1 MSKIQQNEHVAAGQ
15 RLGNALEYAIGNNV
29 YCFKDGIYASLTGS
43 VEIKKQQ
50 NNSKQ
55 QISVIG
61 SRSTNSTPQIGSVI
75 LGKVSRVTPVQ
86 ANIDILALSDNIGE
100 DGRLFIEPYKGV
112 LRKQDVRLHNID
124 QVVMS
129 DCFRPDDVLRAEI
142 ISFGDSRSYYLST
155 AKNEYGVV
163 YARSSDCDAAMQPVS
178 WQSMQCTK
186 SGMVESRKCAKPLD
200 T

>member
-1 MSKIQQNEHVAAGQ
+1 MSKIQQNDQVVAGQ

-43 VEIKKQQ
+43 VKIKKQH
-50 NNSKQ
+50 NNSKS
-55 QISVIG
+55 QISIVG
-61 SRSTNSTPQIGSVI
+61 SRSTNSTPSIGSVI

-86 ANIDILALSDNIGE
+86 ANVDILALSDNIAE

-129 DCFRPDDVLRAEI
+129 DCFRPDDVIRAEI

-163 YARSSDCDAAMQPVS
+163 YARSSDSDAVMQPIS

-186 SGMVESRKCAKPLD
+186 SGMIELRKCAKPLD